1 MKRPRPITIIG
12 GGLSGLALG
21 CFLRKHGVPTTI
33 IEQGKYPRHK
43 VCGEFICGVSD
54 ETLHELGILELF
66 ENAESVRSIKWHIA
80 DKKVLDKKLPHNGT
94 GLSRF
99 LLDDK
104 LQKLFRQL
112 GGTIQQERV
121 DKAEYLNN
129 DSEGVVWACGK
140 EKHGKGNDAQRWLGM
155 KMHLT
160 GMDIEGLEMH
170 TGGSSVKGGY
180 VGLSPVE
187 NGRVNLCGLFEVN
200 KSVNGKGADKI
211 HAYLVSMGLE
221 KLAHRIDS
229 ATIDHASFSAVAGF
243 SMGHQKILTDDKQR
257 VLPIGD
263 AAVLIP
269 PFTGNGMSIALE
281 SAHLAGQCLLP
292 YCHNEKDCDWD
303 QTLKTYLSSM
313 RRKFRKRLIAAKF
326 IHPFFFHRLGKW
338 SLSFLAKCKLI
349 PFRGLFYLLR

>member
-1 MKRPRPITIIG
+1 MKRPITIIG

-21 CFLRKHGVPTTI
+21 CYLQKNGVNVTI

-54 ETLHELGILELF
+54 ATLDGLGILELF
-66 ENAESVRSIKWHIA
+66 EDAESVRSIKWHIA
-80 DKKVLDKKLPHNGT
+80 DKKILDKKLPHHGT

-99 LLDDK
+99 LLDDE
-104 LQKLFRQL
+104 LQKLFRDL

-121 DKAEYLNN
+121 DKSEYLNGPA
-129 DSEGVVWACGK
+129 EGIVWACGK

-155 KMHLT
+155 KMHVT

-180 VGLSPVE
+180 VGLSPIE

-200 KSVNGKGADKI
+200 KTVTGKGADRI
-211 HAYLVSMGLE
+211 HGYLLSMGLE
-221 KLAHRIDS
+221 KLANRLET
-229 ATIDHASFSAVAGF
+229 ATIDQESFSAVAGF
-243 SMGHQKILTDDKQR
+243 SMGPQKILNDDQQR
-257 VLPIGD
+257 ILPIGD
-263 AAVLIP
+263 AAILIP

-292 YCHNEKDCDWD
+292 YCLNEKDGDWD
-303 QTLKTYLSSM
+303 KVLKTYLCLM
-313 RRKFRKRLIAAKF
+313 RKKFRKRLIAAKF
-326 IHPFFFHRLGKW
+326 IHPFFFHPMGKW
-338 SLSFLAKCKLI
+338 SLSSLAKCKLI